1 MGNDPNEIKALFE
14 TIVLDDDGT
23 FKKWLAYT
31 YKLLA
36 GYGLLHLYSPQE
48 IVNTVYLK
56 IVENARIWDRT
67 KFPDIRRFFF
77 VVIKSH
83 IGNLAKKEREKV
95 EFDEEFHK
103 PAIETDCD
111 YEGTRNFNEFLTI
124 ALEKLDHDKQEDKI
138 FLCFLDNMQNLE
150 IAEHLTISVHDVEN
164 AKKRIQRK
172 LIPLYEKYYPLCSIR
187 KKEQR
192 LNLVRSGGND

>member
-31 YKLLA
+31 CKLLT

-56 IVENARIWDRT
+56 IVENARNWDQM
-67 KFPDIRRFFF
+67 KFPDMRRFFF

-83 IGNLAKKEREKV
+83 IGNLAKKEREQV
-95 EFDEEFHK
+95 EFDEEFQK
-103 PAIETDCD
+103 PAIDID
-111 YEGTRNFNEFLTI
+111 YDDEGIQNFNEFLTF
-124 ALEKLDHDKQEDKI
+124 ALEKLEHEKQEDKI
-138 FLCFLDNMQNLE
+138 FLCLLDSMQNLE
-150 IAEHLTISVHDVEN
+150 IAEHLTISVCDVEN

-172 LIPLYEKYYPLCSIR
+172 LKPMFEQYYPLCPIR

-192 LNLVRSGGND
+192 LNLVRSVGND